1 MNDKI
6 IDKPEWDEHAEEV
19 LREEVAARD
28 EAAETTPAKKGFVA
42 SLRAMDFQMKLIVGA
57 ACLVGVGL
65 LFVMLDHVSKT
76 GEAMPQDTPASTTS
90 NLTPTADFGL
100 PQEQQ
105 SIESK
110 LLTNEDANSSAEQQ
124 KLTDLQS
131 QQTQQ
136 DSTIA
141 QLQSKLQAQLD
152 SINNANLNKTP
163 ATPNNPGLFSAPH
176 IAPLGGAQGAQGSAT
191 NASAGSPMQTFSLS
205 YADSG
210 SQQGGAY
217 NTYVPSGTFVR
228 AVLLG
233 GADASTAVGSQG
245 DTTPIVFRLLDQGT
259 EANGKKSI
267 LKNCIATGQAYGDIS
282 SERGMVR
289 LDRLSC
295 NFPDGSTLDVPVHG
309 TAYDIG
315 GKDGIRGIKVLRN
328 GPILT
333 MSFISGL
340 AQGFGQA
347 FQNAQT
353 TQTPNIAGTTST
365 TVSPSSS
372 LAYAGLGGMSAA
384 AQNLSNYYIGLAN
397 QYHPIIELNAGAQV
411 DILFTAGFSTNPT
424 QTNTTPNNTQSADDA
439 QTNPYGFASAP
450 QTQSWQQPT
459 SQQGALPLGM
469 QSGQALPP
477 MTQSSQQEQ

>member
-28 EAAETTPAKKGFVA
+28 EAAEAAPTKKGFVA
-42 SLRAMDFQMKLIVGA
+42 SLKAMDFQMKLIVGA
-57 ACLVGVGL
+57 ACVVGIGL
-65 LFVMLDHVSKT
+65 LFVMVNHKT
-76 GEAMPQDTPASTTS
+76 AQVIPQGNATS
-90 NLTPTADFGL
+90 ATANLTPTADFGI

-105 SIESK
+105 SIENK
-110 LLTNEDANSSAEQQ
+110 LLANEDANSSAEQQ
-124 KLTDLQS
+124 KLTDLQ
-131 QQTQQ
+131 TLENQQ
-136 DSTIA
+136 DSTM
-141 QLQSKLQAQLD
+141 SKLQAQLN
-152 SINNANLNKTP
+152 SINTANLNKT
-163 ATPNNPGLFSAPH
+163 ATTPNNPSGLFTAPH
-176 IAPLGGAQGAQGSAT
+176 IAPLGGVQGNATGSAT

-205 YADSG
+205 YADSA
-210 SQQGGAY
+210 SQQGSAY

-267 LKNCIATGQAYGDIS
+267 LKNCVATGQAYGDIS

-353 TQTPNIAGTTST
+353 TQTPNLAGTTST
-365 TVSPSSS
+365 TVSPSNS

-397 QYHPIIELNAGAQV
+397 QYHPIIQLNAGAQV

-424 QTNTTPNNTQSADDA
+424 QTNTTPNNTQSADDSK
-439 QTNPYGFASAP
+439 TNPYGFASAP
-450 QTQSWQQPT
+450 QTQSWQEPT

>member
-6 IDKPEWDEHAEEV
+6 IDKPEWDEQAEEV
-19 LREEVAARD
+19 HREEVAARNETA
-28 EAAETTPAKKGFVA
+28 EAAPAKKGFVA
-42 SLRAMDFQMKLIVGA
+42 SLKAMDFQMKLIVAAAGA
-57 ACLVGVGL
+57 VGIGL
-65 LFVMLDHVSKT
+65 IFVMLTHKT
-76 GEAMPQDTPASTTS
+76 GQVTPQGNTGSVATT
-90 NLTPTADFGL
+90 LTPTADFGI

-105 SIESK
+105 SIENK
-110 LLTNEDANSSAEQQ
+110 LLTNEDANSTAEQQ
-124 KLTDLQS
+124 KLSDLQS
-131 QQTQQ
+131 QQSQQ

-141 QLQSKLQAQLD
+141 ALQSKLQTQLN
-152 SINNANLNKTP
+152 SINTANMGTP
-163 ATPNNPGLFSAPH
+163 ATASNPSGFTAPH
-176 IAPLGGAQGAQGSAT
+176 IAPLGGVQGAQGSAT
-191 NASAGSPMQTFSLS
+191 NASVGSPMQTFSLS
-205 YADSG
+205 YSG
-210 SQQGGAY
+210 SDGAQASLF

-424 QTNTTPNNTQSADDA
+424 QTNTAPNNTQSADDA
-439 QTNPYGFASAP
+439 KTNPYGFASAP
-450 QTQSWQQPT
+450 QTQSWQQPA
-459 SQQGALPLGM
+459 QPALPAGWPQPG
-469 QSGQALPP
+469 QSAPP